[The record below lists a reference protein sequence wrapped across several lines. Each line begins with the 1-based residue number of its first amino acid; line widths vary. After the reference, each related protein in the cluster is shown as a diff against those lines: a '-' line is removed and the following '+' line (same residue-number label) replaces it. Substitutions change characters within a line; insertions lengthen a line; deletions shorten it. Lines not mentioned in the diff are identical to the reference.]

1 MRAMVVATA
10 ATVLLATAGGAAA
23 KGEGPRIVV
32 AAFGSL
38 WVGLGSGEVRELDD
52 ETRSP
57 RRRLLRAPV
66 GAAAS
71 IHGLAPAAGAIW
83 AAASATVVRIE
94 PRRGHTRLVPGVG
107 HVWHLVA
114 AAGDVW
120 AARDPDRV
128 LRIEGR
134 RGRVV
139 ARIRVPGRLSGLGGG
154 PGGVLVQW
162 SPNRSWNMGPAG
174 PRVLRRIDLRTNR
187 LTGRALR
194 VDCDQQLLVA
204 RRAVWTV
211 DQCTPTLTRR
221 DPRTLRPMRSRAL
234 PRDSYARPVEAFGSL
249 WVAAGDRVLRI
260 HPVTLR
266 VVASIRAGAD
276 TIAAAAAA
284 IWVLD
289 AGDGTVGALR
299 RIDPATNEVGR
310 PVRVAP

>member
-1 MRAMVVATA
+1 M
-10 ATVLLATAGGAAA
+10 
-23 KGEGPRIVV
+23 
-32 AAFGSL
+32 
-38 WVGLGSGEVRELDD
+38 
-52 ETRSP
+52 
-57 RRRLLRAPV
+57 
-66 GAAAS
+66 
-71 IHGLAPAAGAIW
+71 
-83 AAASATVVRIE
+83 
-94 PRRGHTRLVPGVG
+94 
-107 HVWHLVA
+107 WHLVA

-128 LRIEGR
+128 LRIDGR

-139 ARIRVPGRLSGLGGG
+139 ARIRVPGRLWGLGGG

-187 LTGRALR
+187 LAGRALR
-194 VDCDQQLLVA
+194 IDCDQQVLVTP
-204 RRAVWTV
+204 RAVWTG
-211 DQCTPTLTRR
+211 DQCTRTLTRR

-234 PRDSYARPVEAFGSL
+234 PRHSYARPLEAFGSL

-276 TIAAAAAA
+276 TIAAGAAA

-299 RIDPATNEVGR
+299 RIDPATNEGGR
-310 PVRVAP
+310 PRRVAP